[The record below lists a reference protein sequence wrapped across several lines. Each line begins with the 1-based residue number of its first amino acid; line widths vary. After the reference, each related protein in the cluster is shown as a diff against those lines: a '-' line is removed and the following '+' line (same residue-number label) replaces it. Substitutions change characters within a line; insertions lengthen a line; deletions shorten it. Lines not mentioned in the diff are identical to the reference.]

1 MSGTRLFAPA
11 NEVLVTGST
20 LLDLTQRA
28 LDDSQSTAAW
38 GSPPAS
44 GVALVVD
51 ASAVVYS
58 GLKSKRLRGD
68 VRFKHLYLLAH
79 ACAPDRQATLDK
91 LYVHRHGVLGR
102 HWDGGAGRGSSW
114 GA

>member
-28 LDDSQSTAAW
+28 LDDSQSTAA
-38 GSPPAS
+38 